1 MSGSIAPA
9 DFEYMAAAP
18 VGPKHGQ
25 LAGSH
30 IADYTAL
37 AKMLVFCEFCV
48 NKFNPRKNAY
58 EVWRRE
64 TYIRSL
70 CDGCGQMTLHGRGFI
85 HQSTHDLVGEW
96 ENRPI
101 SARSGRWSLRTQR

>member
-1 MSGSIAPA
+1 MTLTAPEW
-9 DFEYMAAAP
+9 EYMAAAP
-18 VGPKHGQ
+18 VGPRSGQ

-48 NKFNPRKNAY
+48 GKFNPRKNHY
-58 EVWRRE
+58 ETWRRE
-64 TYIRSL
+64 TYVRGL
-70 CDGCGQMTLHGRGFI
+70 CDGCAQMTLHGRGFI

-96 ENRPI
+96 ENRPL
-101 SARSGRWSLRTQR
+101 ATRNGRWSIRTQR